1 MAGYDRQVTLLK
13 RGLVPIVIAV
23 FLPAVALSQT
33 TTDVSIQKF
42 AEGFVPPDFSY
53 RLRVTN
59 LGPADATGLTVT
71 DVLPPEVVFISAIG
85 SGWTCTTPPPNT
97 NGTVQCTRAALP
109 ESHATD
115 VTIHVAAAPGTPQGT
130 LATNTATVTTTT
142 PETTTANNSS
152 TITTPLLVFADTTVQ
167 IADSPD
173 PVVSGGVVTYTI
185 TAVNHGPHAAPDA
198 VLTITG
204 HSGATFDSMTAPAG
218 WTCGSLPSPPPIQCT
233 AASFPVGTAPFTLQ
247 VTVPMPSL
255 AMALSAAIRSSA
267 IEVNSTNQLDF
278 ETTEILPGAF
288 LDGVKIITS
297 GGQYTGTNVTYT
309 IVLTNSGSAVQ
320 NDNPGDELTDVLPP
334 TLALISASATSGTPL
349 ADVGNNQVTWNG
361 ALAAGRTVMITIV
374 ALVRPTAA
382 NTPVANSAQ
391 IRFDPE
397 GDGTN
402 NVADSTN
409 VVTFTPAAMPPPA
422 EVPTASGTA
431 LLLLVAA
438 VSLVA
443 LTRLG

>member
-1 MAGYDRQVTLLK
+1 M
-13 RGLVPIVIAV
+13 PIVIAV

-42 AEGFVPPDFSY
+42 AEGFGPPDFRY

-71 DVLPPEVVFISAIG
+71 DVLPPEVVFISAIAP
-85 SGWTCTTPPPNT
+85 GWTCTTPGPNA
-97 NGTVQCTRAALP
+97 NGTVQCTRAELP

-115 VTIHVAAAPGTPQGT
+115 LTINVAAAPGTPQGT
-130 LATNTATVTTTT
+130 LVTNTATVTTTT
-142 PETTTANNSS
+142 PETATANNSS

-167 IADSPD
+167 ITDSPD

-185 TAVNHGPHAAPDA
+185 TAVNNGPHAAPDA

-218 WTCGSLPSPPPIQCT
+218 WTCGPLPSPPPMQCT

-247 VTVPMPSL
+247 VTVPMPAL

-267 IEVNSTNQLDF
+267 IEVNANQLDF

-297 GGQYTGTNVTYT
+297 GGRFTGTNVTYT

-320 NDNPGDELTDVLPP
+320 NDNPGDELIDVLPP

-349 ADVGNNQVTWNG
+349 ADVGNNLVTWNG
-361 ALAAGRTVMITIV
+361 ALAAGRTVTITIV

-402 NVADSTN
+402 NVLDSTN
-409 VVTFTPAAMPPPA
+409 VVTFTPAAMPAPA
-422 EVPTASGTA
+422 EIPTASGAA